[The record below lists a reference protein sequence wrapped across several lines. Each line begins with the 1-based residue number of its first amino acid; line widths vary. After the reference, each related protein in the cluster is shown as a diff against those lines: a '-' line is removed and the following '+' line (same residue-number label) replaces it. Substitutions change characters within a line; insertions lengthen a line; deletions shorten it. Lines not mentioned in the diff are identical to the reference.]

1 MNNEKDSPPGKNT
14 KSNILVIVEDDPDQK
29 SLLVNFALDEIKILL
44 HNENTNDEKKQRLK
58 NIKIISASNIRSLKK
73 AASAHENALMALLD
87 CNIPDEKGGKPHDQ
101 FVKTNHKITGQ
112 HKSVDIVRELLP
124 GTPITMVSSMN
135 RFQKIVTQY
144 YQKEFD
150 FSVNFISKKDVLMI
164 QRNIRYYLRQY
175 LK

>member
-1 MNNEKDSPPGKNT
+1 MNKKKDSSPEENT
-14 KSNILVIVEDDPDQK
+14 KSNILIAEDDPDQK
-29 SLLVNFALDEIKILL
+29 SLLVNFALDEIRMLIQ
-44 HNENTNDEKKQRLK
+44 NVNTSEEKKQQLK
-58 NIKIISASNIRSLKK
+58 NIKIISASDIKSLRK
-73 AASAHENALMALLD
+73 AASTHEHALMALLD

-112 HKSVDIVRELLP
+112 HKSVDIVLELLP

-150 FSVNFISKKDVLMI
+150 FSINFISKKDILMI